1 MKIIYVADDGTQFD
15 NQFECEN
22 YEWKI
27 NHFNLDKIHF
37 FDKDNNELDDV
48 FSEYTYINSN
58 KIIVETIDAV
68 KDLQDLGRIMGFC
81 LYEYIDDMGEWE
93 FDPFEKAFVKI

>member
-27 NHFNLDKIHF
+27 NHFNLDKILF
-37 FDKDNNELDDV
+37 F
-48 FSEYTYINSN
+48 
-58 KIIVETIDAV
+58 
-68 KDLQDLGRIMGFC
+68 
-81 LYEYIDDMGEWE
+81 
-93 FDPFEKAFVKI
+93 